1 MADAAR
7 NSAERAD
14 LIQVEKAWRRLAAND
29 EAESAVPSQRKSDPE
44 GPRKGL
50 AGMPEPIRAGSLGL
64 GWA

>member
-29 EAESAVPSQRKSDPE
+29 EAESAVPSQRKSDRR
-44 GPRKGL
+44 GRAKG
-50 AGMPEPIRAGSLGL
+50 
-64 GWA
+64 